1 MKLEYEF
8 DFGGYATKNDL
19 RCSDGRVIGKDA
31 FKHHDKEK
39 VPLLWQHGHDA
50 PENVLGH
57 AILENRADGV
67 YAYCKFND
75 TTSAK
80 HVKELVKH
88 GDVKA
93 LSIFANHLKQEGMK
107 VIHGMIKE
115 VSVVLAGANPG
126 ATIDNISFEHSDG
139 SVFTSESEALIQA
152 DLGIEMP
159 EDVVKHAEGDETVQE
174 VFDTLNDKQK
184 NLVYAMLADALEK
197 GKEDVEHSNE
207 GGNEM
212 KTNVFENQNG
222 NQNDKTVLAHS
233 ELRQKFPS
241 FVQEAIANKT
251 SLKQTV
257 LQHAQEYGIENI
269 DFLFPDAK
277 SVTPTPEMI
286 SRRMEW
292 VPKVVKAASH
302 SPFSRIKSLA
312 ADITEEEARARG
324 YIKGNLKKEEV
335 IKLLKRITTPKTVY
349 KKQKLDRDDIIDIK
363 DFNVVAW
370 LKAEMR
376 VMLDEELSRA
386 VLIGDGRDVASDDKI
401 NEENIRPIYKD
412 DDLYSHKVTLPAAIA
427 AKDLVDEILK
437 ARINYKGSGSP
448 VFFTTNAHLMSML
461 LLKDTLGRRLYRTKA
476 ELAAELNVSEIVEV
490 EVMENVTRTVT
501 IEAVDHVRPL
511 IGIIVN
517 MTDYRMGAD
526 AGGEISFFDD
536 FDIDY
541 NQYKY
546 LLETRVSGAL
556 IRPKSALVIEKAAD
570 TEAV

>member
-1 MKLEYEF
+1 MNLEF

-19 RCSDGRVIGKDA
+19 QCTDGRVIGKDA
-31 FKHHDKEK
+31 FKHHDKQK

-57 AILENRADGV
+57 AILENRTDGV
-67 YAYCKFND
+67 YAYCKLNESA
-75 TTSAK
+75 SAK
-80 HVKELVKH
+80 NVKEMIKH

-93 LSIFANHLKQEGMK
+93 LSIFANQLKQEGRR
-107 VIHGMIKE
+107 VVHGMIKE

-126 ATIDNISFEHSDG
+126 AMIDNISFSHSDG
-139 SVFTSESEALIQA
+139 SVYTSDDEVVIKA
-152 DLGIEMP
+152 DVEIELP
-159 EDVVKHAEGDETVQE
+159 EVVVQHSDGDETVQE
-174 VFDTLNDKQK
+174 VFDTLTEKQK

-197 GKEDVEHSNE
+197 GDVEHSNE

-222 NQNDKTVLAHS
+222 NENDKTVLAHS
-233 ELRQKFPS
+233 ELRKNFPNY
-241 FVQEAIANKT
+241 VQEAMANKT

-257 LQHAQEYGIENI
+257 LAHAGTYGIDNI

-312 ADITEEEARARG
+312 ADITADEARALG

-335 IKLLKRITTPKTVY
+335 ITLLKRITTPKTVY
-349 KKQKLDRDDIIDIK
+349 KKQKLDRDDILDIK

-412 DDLYSHKVTLPAAIA
+412 DDLYSHKVVLPAAIA
-427 AKDLVDEILK
+427 AKDMVDEILK
-437 ARINYKGSGSP
+437 ARINYKGSGNP
-448 VFFTTNAHLMSML
+448 TFFTTNAHLMSML

-490 EVMENVTRTVT
+490 EVMEGVTRTVT

-517 MTDYRMGAD
+517 MSDYRMGAD

-556 IRPKSALVIEKAAD
+556 IRPKSALVIEKAAE